1 MVPSSRNGG
10 LFLVALIGL
19 ALVQKTE
26 AQIIGNFFRDLFRPI
41 NDFFRPINRGFR
53 NLFRGASSN
62 AELRAAGYINV
73 SNIRLMFMKPRF
85 SL

>member
-1 MVPSSRNGG
+1 M
-10 LFLVALIGL
+10 GL
-19 ALVQKTE
+19 ALVRETE

-62 AELRAAGYINV
+62 AELRAAGYIN
-73 SNIRLMFMKPRF
+73 M
-85 SL
+85 

>member
-1 MVPSSRNGG
+1 MSHFMVPSSRNGG
-10 LFLVALIGL
+10 LVLVALIGL
-19 ALVQKTE
+19 ALVQETE

-62 AELRAAGYINV
+62 AELRAAGYLNAMCEILN
-73 SNIRLMFMKPRF
+73 
-85 SL
+85 

>member
-1 MVPSSRNGG
+1 MPSSRNGG
-10 LFLVALIGL
+10 LVLVVLMGL
-19 ALVQKTE
+19 ALVRETE

-62 AELRAAGYINV
+62 AELRAAGYIN
-73 SNIRLMFMKPRF
+73 M
-85 SL
+85 

>member
-1 MVPSSRNGG
+1 MSDFMVPTPRNGG

-19 ALVQKTE
+19 ALVPETE

-62 AELRAAGYINV
+62 AELRAAGYLNAMCEILN
-73 SNIRLMFMKPRF
+73 
-85 SL
+85 

>member
-1 MVPSSRNGG
+1 MPSSRNGG
-10 LFLVALIGL
+10 LVLVALIGL
-19 ALVQKTE
+19 ALVKETE

-62 AELRAAGYINV
+62 AELRAAGCLNV
-73 SNIRLMFMKPRF
+73 GNIGLMFLKPCF
-85 SL
+85 F